1 MRLSLFSR
9 ISKVYPFFLA
19 PDTVCG
25 DAQVIVA
32 TAPMAW
38 GMTAA
43 AQLVVVMGTQA
54 RPSSGHAAA
63 HWLRQVPGALKLSS
77 LSWCHAIPLMT
88 DVPNAYAEAA

>member
-1 MRLSLFSR
+1 M
-9 ISKVYPFFLA
+9 
-19 PDTVCG
+19 CC

-54 RPSSGHAAA
+54 RPR
-63 HWLRQVPGALKLSS
+63 LRTLPWVQQGLGTGVKLSR
-77 LSWCHAIPLMT
+77 LGWWHTMPMLT
-88 DVPNAYAEAA
+88 DVS

>member
-1 MRLSLFSR
+1 MHP
-9 ISKVYPFFLA
+9 IA
-19 PDTVCG
+19 HIVCR

-54 RPSSGHAAA
+54 RPRLRTRLAAT
-63 HWLRQVPGALKLSS
+63 GARYRIQAVLIRFES
-77 LSWCHAIPLMT
+77 CR
-88 DVPNAYAEAA
+88 V